1 MALKD
6 SLRSLGRR
14 GRGGLQRPRLRP
26 LARLARRRPLGAALL
41 VLIAVAALVGGAV
54 AGRDGDDEAPRP
66 LPKAGQGES
75 RDGVSFLARLIPPAQ
90 ERRRRGVSGPNVPR
104 RVAELARRLSTD
116 RKVAQLFLLGFQGTD
131 LTADIYDQLRRLDL
145 GGIVISAAN
154 YTDSVLLGQQ
164 AAEAIVVSRQ
174 SRRVPP
180 FVMAQQEGGEFN
192 SFPDL
197 PPSLAPADL
206 ASAADAAAE
215 ARASAST
222 LHELNINGVL
232 GPVIDV
238 GLPADPALGV
248 RVYSDDHVEV
258 ARFARATVRAYR
270 REGVLSSPAHF
281 PGLGTG
287 SAATEEAPST
297 VGLTVEELAER
308 DLIPFR
314 AAFRAGAPAV
324 ILSSALYAPD
334 DYTVPGALS
343 RAITTDL
350 LRSRMRFRGVAITD
364 DLADPAITTFTPVP
378 EAAVKAIRA
387 GADMLFISGPPG
399 DQQGAYMAVRRA
411 ARRGRIS
418 SRRLNEAVLRILAA
432 KRRYGLIR

>member
-1 MALKD
+1 MV
-6 SLRSLGRR
+6 
-14 GRGGLQRPRLRP
+14 
-26 LARLARRRPLGAALL
+26 RRRPLRAALL
-41 VLIAVAALVGGAV
+41 VLIAVAALVAGAV
-54 AGRDGDDEAPRP
+54 AGRGGGDEPDRPVPEASEGEPR
-66 LPKAGQGES
+66 E
-75 RDGVSFLARLIPPAQ
+75 RVSFLARLIPPAP
-90 ERRRRGVSGPNVPR
+90 ERRRRGLSAPNVPR
-104 RVAELARRLSTD
+104 SVAELARRLPTD
-116 RKVAQLFLLGFQGTD
+116 RKVAQLFLLGFRGTD

-174 SRRVPP
+174 ARRVPP

-206 ASAADAAAE
+206 ASPAEAAAE

-222 LHELNINGVL
+222 LRELNINGVL

-238 GLPADPALGV
+238 GLPADPALGA
-248 RVYSDDHVEV
+248 RVYSDDHVDV
-258 ARFARATVRAYR
+258 ARFARATVRSYS

-287 SAATEEAPST
+287 SASTEEAPSR

-334 DYTVPGALS
+334 DYTVPGGLS

-350 LRSRMRFRGVAITD
+350 LRRRMHFRGVAITD
-364 DLADPAITTFTPVP
+364 DLADPAITTFASVP
-378 EAAVKAIRA
+378 EAAVQALRA
-387 GADMLFISGPPG
+387 GADMLFISGPPV
-399 DQQGAYMAVRRA
+399 DQRGAYVAVLRA
-411 ARRGRIS
+411 ARRGRIG
-418 SRRLNEAVLRILAA
+418 SRRLGEAVLRVLAA